1 MPITN
6 NLAYGLTKIT
16 ETVGEGM
23 YVHVSMDENPAYGE
37 RKSREQL
44 EQDHEYEVVCDMAN
58 PSSQEPVYD
67 N

>member
-1 MPITN
+1 MPISN
-6 NLAYGLTKIT
+6 NPAYGQTKIR

-23 YVHVSMDENPAYGE
+23 YVSMDENPAYGE
-37 RKSREQL
+37 KKSREQL
-44 EQDHEYEVVCDMAN
+44 EQDNEYELCVLPG

>member
-1 MPITN
+1 MPISN
-6 NLAYGLTKIT
+6 NPAYGQTKIT
-16 ETVGEGM
+16 EAVGEGM
-23 YVHVSMDENPAYGE
+23 YVSMDENPAYGE

-44 EQDHEYEVVCDMAN
+44 QQVNEYELCDLPS